1 MVSSKASQIL
11 FFKKYYFVVVV
22 ALCSVPAASLIFP
35 VPREILTCSMCDL
48 VPFSSCPQ
56 SLPASGTFQMS
67 QLFASGCQSIVASA
81 SAIVIPMNIKG

>member
-1 MVSSKASQIL
+1 MILIRKKKLPSFQEEAMVSSKASQIL

-48 VPFSSCPQ
+48 VP
-56 SLPASGTFQMS
+56 
-67 QLFASGCQSIVASA
+67 
-81 SAIVIPMNIKG
+81 

>member
-11 FFKKYYFVVVV
+11 FFKKYYFVVVI

-48 VPFSSCPQ
+48 VP
-56 SLPASGTFQMS
+56 
-67 QLFASGCQSIVASA
+67 
-81 SAIVIPMNIKG
+81 